1 MKYVGNSKKIEEAD
15 MEAWTPP
22 ADMLTTSLHDTVFCI
37 MCKGIGEEP
46 EFMGAYTS
54 ESEAETAL
62 IFFRQYAATSFNF
75 YIKSR

>member
-1 MKYVGNSKKIEEAD
+1 MKYVDESGVIKEANIEPF
-15 MEAWTPP
+15 TPP